1 MQKGLKIVKKAN
13 PKIEEKVEEKPKT
26 KAVITILGIQGG
38 YVDNSKNVRFSNFD
52 HKADYIF
59 ENETKEY
66 FNTLPLLIE
75 KYSSYEII
83 PIFTV
88 DAKLFNQEV
97 LKKGYSNLEVDFND
111 RHFIK
116 DDKNFEDIFK
126 IINEAI
132 CSYDEVIVDV
142 SHGFRHLPILM
153 IVDLIIQNFQNTEK
167 ISKILFAKEIKKHDK
182 EEKGLYEIIDLKEYL
197 DLANISFILTTFEK
211 NYTVASH
218 IKSNNYKNLIEKLN
232 SFSNDLMALNQNN
245 LFKKTSKDLIAELD
259 KIKNVSIIKQAD
271 DLKKAIE
278 KLTDYEGKKRYETYF
293 NLAKDLYE
301 KKYMLLSLSLL
312 YESMRL
318 YAKSQI
324 KKSHKDIVEKVET
337 MFNRD
342 LYAIGDYIVK
352 LKNKNAKWSNTAKH
366 KGKDIKTLIDEEEF
380 NKIKNSFPKS
390 LIEEEFQNF
399 PYSLIDKVADTRNNL
414 AHANSDN
421 RTFKDIEKDIGILF
435 DKYFNK
441 CIKKLDINDLK
452 NKINIF

>member
-1 MQKGLKIVKKAN
+1 MQKGLKIVKKA
-13 PKIEEKVEEKPKT
+13 KT
-26 KAVITILGIQGG
+26 KSVITILGIQGG
-38 YVDNSKNVRFSNFD
+38 FVDKNKEVRFSNFE

-75 KYSSYEII
+75 KYTSHKII
-83 PIFTV
+83 PIFTE

-97 LKKGYSNLEVDFND
+97 LKKGYSDLKVNFND
-111 RHFIK
+111 RYFIK

-132 CSYDEVIVDV
+132 SYYDEVIVDV

-197 DLANISFILTTFEK
+197 DLANISFVLTTFEK

-218 IKSNNYKNLIEKLN
+218 IESDKYKNLIEKLN

-245 LFKKTSKDLIAELD
+245 LFKKTSKDLITELD
-259 KIKNVSIIKQAD
+259 KIENISIKKQAY
-271 DLKKAIE
+271 DLKQAIK
-278 KLTDYEGKKRYETYF
+278 KLTNYEGKKRYETYY
-293 NLAKDLYE
+293 NLAKDLYD

-318 YAKSQI
+318 YAKSEI
-324 KKSHKDIVEKVET
+324 KKSHKGIVEKVEK
-337 MFNRD
+337 MLNGD
-342 LYAIGDYIVK
+342 LYAIGDYIIK
-352 LKNKNAKWSNTAKH
+352 LKNKNTKWTSTAKY
-366 KGKDIKTLIDEEEF
+366 KGKDINTLIDEKEF
-380 NKIKNSFPKS
+380 QLLKDSFPKK
-390 LIEEEFQNF
+390 LVEKEFNDF
-399 PYSLIDKVADTRNNL
+399 PFSLIDKVADTRNNL

-421 RTFKDIEKDIGILF
+421 RTFKDIQKDIGVLF
-435 DKYFNK
+435 DKYYNK
-441 CIKKLDINDLK
+441 CIKKLSIDDLK
-452 NKINIF
+452 NKINIL

>member
-26 KAVITILGIQGG
+26 KSVITILGIQGG
-38 YVDNSKNVRFSNFD
+38 LVDKNKEVRFSNFE

-83 PIFTV
+83 PIFTE

-97 LKKGYSNLEVDFND
+97 LEKGYSDLKVNLND
-111 RHFIK
+111 RYFIK

-132 CSYDEVIVDV
+132 SYYDEVIVDV

-167 ISKILFAKEIKKHDK
+167 ISKILFAKEIKKH
-182 EEKGLYEIIDLKEYL
+182 EPNSKGLYEIIDLKEYL
-197 DLANISFILTTFEK
+197 DLANISFILTTFAQ

-218 IKSNNYKNLIEKLN
+218 IKSDKYKNLIEKLN

-245 LFKKTSKDLIAELD
+245 LFKKTSKDLIIELD
-259 KIKNVSIIKQAD
+259 KIDNISIKKQAQK
-271 DLKKAIE
+271 LKEDID
-278 KLTDYEGKKRYETYF
+278 KLTSYEGKKRYLTYY
-293 NLAKDLYE
+293 NLAKDLFD

-318 YAKSQI
+318 YAKTDI
-324 KKSHKDIVEKVET
+324 KKRNKEIIEKIEKT
-337 MFNRD
+337 YNND
-342 LYAIGDYIVK
+342 LYAIGDYIIK
-352 LKNKNAKWSNTAKH
+352 LKNVRSTFSEKVKH
-366 KGKDIKTLIDEEEF
+366 KGREIAVLINEDEF

-390 LIEEEFQNF
+390 LIEKEFQNF
-399 PYSLIDKVADTRNNL
+399 PFSLIDKVADTRNNL

-421 RTFKDIEKDIGILF
+421 RTFKDIEKDIEVLF
-435 DKYFNK
+435 DMYNKK
-441 CIKKLDINDLK
+441 CIKKV
-452 NKINIF
+452 

>member
-1 MQKGLKIVKKAN
+1 MQKGLKIVKKA
-13 PKIEEKVEEKPKT
+13 KT
-26 KAVITILGIQGG
+26 KSVITILGIQGG
-38 YVDNSKNVRFSNFD
+38 FVDKNKEVRFSNFE

-83 PIFTV
+83 PIFTE

-97 LKKGYSNLEVDFND
+97 LKKGYSDLKVNFND
-111 RHFIK
+111 RYFIK

-132 CSYDEVIVDV
+132 SYYDEVIVDV

-197 DLANISFILTTFEK
+197 DLANISFVLTTFEK

-218 IKSNNYKNLIEKLN
+218 IESDKYKNLIEKLN

-245 LFKKTSKDLIAELD
+245 LFKKTSKDLITELD
-259 KIKNVSIIKQAD
+259 KIENISIKKQAY
-271 DLKKAIE
+271 DLKQAIK
-278 KLTDYEGKKRYETYF
+278 KLTNYEGKKRYETYY
-293 NLAKDLYE
+293 NLAKDLYD

-318 YAKSQI
+318 YAKSEI
-324 KKSHKDIVEKVET
+324 KKSHKGIVEKVEK
-337 MFNRD
+337 MLNGD
-342 LYAIGDYIVK
+342 LYAIGDYIIK
-352 LKNKNAKWSNTAKH
+352 LKNKNTKWTSTAKY
-366 KGKDIKTLIDEEEF
+366 KGKDINTLIDEKEF
-380 NKIKNSFPKS
+380 QLLKDSFPKK
-390 LIEEEFQNF
+390 LVEKEFNDF
-399 PYSLIDKVADTRNNL
+399 PFSLIDKVADTRNNL

-421 RTFKDIEKDIGILF
+421 RTFKDIQKDIGVLF
-435 DKYFNK
+435 DKYYNK
-441 CIKKLDINDLK
+441 CIKKLSIDDLK
-452 NKINIF
+452 NKINIL

>member
-1 MQKGLKIVKKAN
+1 LQKGLKIVKKA
-13 PKIEEKVEEKPKT
+13 KT
-26 KAVITILGIQGG
+26 KSVITILGIQGG
-38 YVDNSKNVRFSNFD
+38 FVDKNKEVRFSNFE

-83 PIFTV
+83 PIFTE

-97 LKKGYSNLEVDFND
+97 LKKGYSDLKVNFND
-111 RHFIK
+111 RYFIK

-132 CSYDEVIVDV
+132 SYYDEVIVDV

-197 DLANISFILTTFEK
+197 DLANISFVLTTFEK

-218 IKSNNYKNLIEKLN
+218 IESDKYKNLIEKLN

-245 LFKKTSKDLIAELD
+245 LFKKTSKDLITELD
-259 KIKNVSIIKQAD
+259 KIENISIKKQAY
-271 DLKKAIE
+271 DLKQAIK
-278 KLTDYEGKKRYETYF
+278 KLTNYEGKKRYETYY
-293 NLAKDLYE
+293 NLAKDLYD

-318 YAKSQI
+318 YAKSEI
-324 KKSHKDIVEKVET
+324 KKSHKGIVEKVEK
-337 MFNRD
+337 MLNGD
-342 LYAIGDYIVK
+342 LYAIGDYIIK
-352 LKNKNAKWSNTAKH
+352 LKNKNTKWTSTAKY
-366 KGKDIKTLIDEEEF
+366 KGKDINTLIDEKEF
-380 NKIKNSFPKS
+380 QLLKDSFPKK
-390 LIEEEFQNF
+390 LVEKEFNDF
-399 PYSLIDKVADTRNNL
+399 PFSLIDKVADTRNNL

-421 RTFKDIEKDIGILF
+421 RTFKDIQKDIGVLF
-435 DKYFNK
+435 DKYYNK
-441 CIKKLDINDLK
+441 CIKKLSIDDLK
-452 NKINIF
+452 NKINIL